1 MHVQISKW
9 GNSLGLRV
17 PRALAQQIGIS
28 EGAQVNIWADGSRLV
43 VEAALPVYS
52 LSDMLVNMTPQTMGA
67 AFSWGADE
75 GREHIDG

>member
-9 GNSLGLRV
+9 GNSLGLRL

-28 EGAQVNIWADGSRLV
+28 EGAKVNIWADGSRLV
-43 VEAALPVYS
+43 VETVSTQYS
-52 LSDMLVNMTPQTMGA
+52 LADLLVNMSPQTMST

-75 GREHIDG
+75 GREKIDE